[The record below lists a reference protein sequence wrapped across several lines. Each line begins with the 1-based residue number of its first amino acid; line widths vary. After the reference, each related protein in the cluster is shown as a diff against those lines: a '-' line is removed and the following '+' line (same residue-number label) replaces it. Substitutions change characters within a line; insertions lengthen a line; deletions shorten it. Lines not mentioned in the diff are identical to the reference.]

1 MNIVKGVADLIK
13 RSSGGQ
19 TGEGGSWAHADK
31 LSAPSPRFRFR
42 DVGEEAVLST
52 LWQRYENAIDKTEK
66 RKLLQVFLLHFIQTY
81 KNWEPVHGGQLPAEQ
96 ASGSEEIILGC
107 STGHPS
113 EVILILIQQ
122 IARISSL
129 VTELNNSAAQ
139 ANADLSE
146 PSASLTFSME
156 ALYVLNCLTIITRS
170 VHNCKVFS
178 YYGGVQK
185 IIALLK
191 VVQLKTLTSALA
203 VDEQLSS
210 SSVEKTRT
218 LQKLLV
224 YVVSV
229 VFVFVELHSS
239 ATMKNQFVDIVK
251 YLPSKD
257 NLLVV
262 PSSNP
267 KSLISEKNLDWQQKA
282 IVLVMEAGGVNWL
295 VELLRVIRRLNLKEQ
310 WTDLSLH
317 YLALGTLRSALSEN
331 PRAQNHF
338 RSIGGLEVLMD
349 GLGLPSSQCLVSK
362 HTILSGDERSG
373 IFQLQI
379 LSLEVLRES
388 IFGNLNN
395 MQFLYENGRIHK
407 FANSICWPAFT
418 LQELN
423 QRMMSSSM
431 RESQVINLNSTKNS
445 TERILSAETS
455 VQDETYYLNITEWK
469 AYSIKLSR
477 ALCSFLL
484 APEDIDFHHGQ
495 ASVGQSSL
503 PISLAYWELSIRW
516 VVKVLLTVFPCIKA
530 CANERQLPNHI
541 RIVAN
546 TLQHYI
552 LCAFRKVLVSAPALL
567 ETFREERIWDLIFS
581 EKFFYFRPS
590 SEEVDAEIDAQG
602 DSVLVKSE
610 LPSTTESSKDQ
621 AKPIKVDILQVEA
634 ISFLEFVATL
644 SGNTNNL
651 PECSVLLDTLE
662 QSACNPEI
670 AIILVKSLYRILQ
683 LAVEESLASFKPLNA
698 IARVLKVACIQAQ
711 ELRKLTY
718 LSLLAED
725 EFNEGSKFK
734 RDWTPSS
741 VETAENWIIC
751 MKSSF
756 ELFTEYLRIAENGK
770 SLVLHNSNCIDCLFD
785 LFWEENLRKPVLEQ
799 ILGLFKLPP
808 SSAEDHTAKLQLC
821 SKFLETFTRA
831 KEREK
836 CFVELSI
843 DLLISMR
850 EIILIDKAYF
860 QSLFRSGECFLH
872 IVSLLNGTLDERIG
886 EQLVLNV
893 LQTLTLLLTG
903 NDDSKVA
910 FRALVGV
917 GYQTLQSLLLDFC
930 KWQSSDGLLT
940 ALLDMLVDGRFD
952 MKKRTVIKNEDVII
966 LFLNLLQKSST
977 SLQHY
982 GLDVFQSLLKD
993 SIVNRTSCFR
1003 AGILSF
1009 LLDWFSVEEREDI
1022 IAKIAKLIQIIGG
1035 HSISGKDIRKIFAL
1049 LRSERIGYAQKC
1061 SLLLTSV
1068 HYMLKEKGP
1077 EAFFEFSGQDS
1088 GIVIKTPVQWPY
1100 NKGFSFSCWLRI
1112 EDFHESGIM
1121 GLFSFLTDNGR
1132 GCLAML
1138 DKGMLI
1144 FESVNQK
1151 RQSILLPV
1159 NLFPKKWHFL
1169 CITHSIGRAFS
1180 GGSLLRCYVDGDL
1193 ISSEKCRYA
1202 KVSEVMTRCTIGMEL
1217 RPADEELHS
1226 FKFGKIFPFF
1236 GQIGP
1241 VYVFGDALSSE
1252 QVRGV
1257 YCLGPSYM
1265 YSFLGDEVLLASDNS
1280 LCNGVLDAKDGLSAK
1295 IIFGLNAQA
1304 SDGRSLFNVSL
1315 MLDNSSEKNL
1325 FEAIVMDG
1333 TKLCS
1338 RRLLQEIIYCV
1349 GGVSVFF
1356 PFLTQFDRSET
1367 DNGQFDYSLIR
1378 SITSDKCA
1386 AEVIELVASV
1396 LDGNVPNQQQM
1407 LLLSGFSILGFLF
1420 QSVPLQQLN
1429 METLSALK
1437 NMFDVLRNCGMSEML
1452 LKDAMLGI
1460 YLNPHI
1466 WVFANYEVQR
1476 DLYMFLIQYFENNRA
1491 LLPTLCGL
1499 PRILDIICQ
1508 FYWDKADSRTA
1519 VGAKPLLHPVTKQ
1532 VIGMRPGLEEV
1543 HKIRL
1548 LLLSLAEMSLMQK
1561 ISPPDI
1567 KALIAFFERSQDMVC
1582 IEDVLHMVIR
1592 ALSEK
1597 PLLASFLDQVNLLG
1611 GCHIFINLLQREL
1624 ETIRLLGLQFLGKLL
1639 VGLPSEKKGTKFFSL
1654 SVGRSKSLSD
1664 SQKKGGTRRLQPIF
1678 SAISERIFKFPLS
1691 DHLCATLF
1699 DVLLGGASPKQVLQ
1713 KHSQSETLK
1722 NKKNSSTSFSSH
1734 FFLPQILVCVFKYLA
1749 ICKDTSTREK
1759 ILRDLLDL
1767 LDSNPSNIEALME
1780 HGWASWLET
1789 SMRLDVFKN
1798 YKMVSKVQSDSSMIN
1813 ELVLVRNLYCV
1824 VLSHYLYSVKGGW
1837 HQLEETINFLLL
1849 KFEQGE
1855 LLHQCLLRDIFED
1868 IIGNLIELSSEENI
1882 LISQPCR
1889 DNTLYLLKLIDEL
1902 LIKESSDRLLFP
1914 GIGISLGFSSDGLQT
1929 ESQKDISSA
1938 VTEILNLKDDDQLR
1952 RIPSTQLSTTG
1963 EFDEMIDEW
1972 WDLYDKTL
1980 ILISEMNGKGPSKL
1994 LPKGSAV
2001 GGPSFGQRAL
2011 GLVESLNIPASEM
2024 AAVVV
2029 SGGIGNA
2036 LGGKV
2041 NKYVDKAMLLR
2052 GEKCP
2057 RVLFHLVI
2065 LYLCKACLESASRCV
2080 QQFISL
2086 LPSLLT
2092 SDDDQSRNKLH
2103 FFIWT
2108 LLAVRSQY
2116 GMLDDGA
2123 RFHVISHLILETV
2136 SCGKS
2141 MLATSIMGRDD
2152 SVEVRSNTKEAGFIF
2167 NLIQRDRVFASAV
2180 DEAKYLR
2187 AIKDDRIKQLQEF
2200 HVKLDEHSLT
2210 EMNQWKTLEDEIQ
2223 SNMNTILSSD
2233 DTRITV
2239 SRLAYDE
2246 DQQIIAD
2253 KWIHVFRAL
2262 IDERGPWSANPFP
2275 NNIVTHWKLD
2285 KTEDT
2290 WRRRLKLKR
2299 NYKFDEQLCHPSTT
2313 KLSSETSQP
2322 VSEFP
2327 TGSGANI
2334 PEKMKRFLLKG
2345 VRGIAE
2351 ERNSEPSEHANDITT
2366 PIESSLNNSVDNQR
2380 SDYLKDC
2387 TDQVD
2392 NIQDKKELFT
2402 GTTDN
2407 DSSEVCLSVPCV
2419 LVTPKRKM
2427 AGHLAIMKNVLHFF
2441 GEFLVEGTGG
2451 SCVFNNFQ
2459 DLRNSDSSKY
2469 DQMGGNQKEKLQKG
2483 SISLDADHGKGNAVN
2498 IMDSDASKYNQP
2510 NKIKRH
2516 RRWNVSKIKAV
2527 HLTRYLLQYTAIEVF
2542 FNDSI
2547 PPIFLNFASQ
2557 KVAKQVGTLVVSF
2570 RNEFLFP
2577 KGSYRERNGI
2587 ISFID
2592 RRVAVEM
2599 AENVRESWRR
2609 REISNFEYVMILN
2622 TLAGRS
2628 YNDLTQYP
2636 VFPWVLADYSS
2647 ETLDFNKSSTFR
2659 DLSKPVGALDLKR
2672 FQVFKDRYCNFCD
2685 PDIPSFYYG
2694 SHYSS
2699 MGIVLYYLL
2708 RLEPFTALH
2717 RSLQG
2722 GKFDHADRL
2731 FQSIEATYRNCL
2743 SNTSDVKELI
2753 PEFFYMPDF
2762 LVNSNS
2768 YHFGV
2773 KQDGEPL
2780 GDVAL
2785 PPWAKGSPEEFI
2797 HRNREALESEY
2808 VSSNLHHWIDLV
2820 FGYKQRGRPAVEA
2833 ANIFYYLTYE
2843 GAVDLENMDDI
2854 LQKSA
2859 IEDQIANFGQTPIQI
2874 FRKKHPRRGPP
2885 IPIAHPLYFAPASI
2899 TLTSITSIA
2908 TNPPSALLFIGL
2920 LDSNI
2925 VMVNQGLTL
2934 SIKLWLTTQL
2944 QSGGNFTFS
2953 GSQEPFFGVGSDVL
2967 PPRKICTPLAEN
2979 IEFGRQCLGTLQNLN
2994 ENYLI
2999 SCGNWDNSFQVI
3011 SLNDGRIVQSI
3022 RQHRDVVSCL
3032 AVSSDGNILATGSY
3046 DTTVM
3051 VWQTYKGRSTERRS
3065 RSIQTELPRK
3075 DYVIIESPFHILCGH
3090 DDIITCLFVST
3101 ELDIVISG
3109 SKDGTCMFHTLR
3121 EGTYVRSVQHPAGC
3135 ALSKLVAS
3143 QHGRLVIYADNDLS
3157 LHMYSINGKHIASSE
3172 SNGRLSCIELS
3183 SCGDFLVCSGDHGQ
3197 IILRSMHSLDVVRR
3211 YEGVGKIITSLV
3223 VTPEECFL
3231 AGTKDGNLLVYSIE
3245 NPLLRKGSLSR
3256 NVKSKTSTAG

>member
-1 MNIVKGVADLIK
+1 
-13 RSSGGQ
+13 
-19 TGEGGSWAHADK
+19 
-31 LSAPSPRFRFR
+31 
-42 DVGEEAVLST
+42 
-52 LWQRYENAIDKTEK
+52 
-66 RKLLQVFLLHFIQTY
+66 
-81 KNWEPVHGGQLPAEQ
+81 
-96 ASGSEEIILGC
+96 
-107 STGHPS
+107 
-113 EVILILIQQ
+113 
-122 IARISSL
+122 
-129 VTELNNSAAQ
+129 
-139 ANADLSE
+139 
-146 PSASLTFSME
+146 ME

-191 VVQLKTLTSALA
+191 AAVVQLKTLTSALA